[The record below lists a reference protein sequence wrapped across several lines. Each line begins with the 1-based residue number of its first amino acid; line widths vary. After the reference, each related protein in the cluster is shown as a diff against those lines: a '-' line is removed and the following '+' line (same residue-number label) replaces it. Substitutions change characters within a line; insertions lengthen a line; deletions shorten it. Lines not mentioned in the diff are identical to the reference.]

1 MKNLFRL
8 DGKVVLVTGA
18 SSGMGKAIA
27 LAMGVQGAVVIVSSN
42 DADAYEKVVADLTG
56 QNIIVDGGTTI
67 SDGN

>member
-1 MKNLFRL
+1 MKSLFRL

>member
-1 MKNLFRL
+1 MKSLFRL

-18 SSGMGKAIA
+18 SLGMGKAIA
-27 LAMGVQGAVVIVSSN
+27 LAMGVQGEVVIVSSN
-42 DADAYEKVVADLTG
+42 DADACEKVVADLTG